1 MKRSSVNFIIDLVGF
16 INFLCLTF
24 TGLIMKYILPPG
36 TGGQGRLRHQG
47 LGRNQ
52 IKQFWYMGR
61 HDWGNIHF
69 YLAVLFVTLMTVHII
84 LHWAWIKNSFKSL
97 LASPGNTSS

>member
-1 MKRSSVNFIIDLVGF
+1 
-16 INFLCLTF
+16 
-24 TGLIMKYILPPG
+24 
-36 TGGQGRLRHQG
+36 
-47 LGRNQ
+47 
-52 IKQFWYMGR
+52 MGR

-84 LHWAWIKNSFKSL
+84 LHWAWIKNSFKPP